1 MTSPAVRVGETVLPG
16 SPPFAAMRGAHV
28 QRVLFTHFQVP
39 AVEML
44 FDEPLCC
51 PIYGAL
57 TFDGL
62 AADSQGRFHRVVR
75 TAAARAYLG
84 PEAATVARR
93 AHILVTAL
101 VDGGLIGVDRVSGVA
116 AWLGECWSAA
126 AEESLS
132 DTD

>member
-1 MTSPAVRVGETVLPG
+1 MTTSLAVQAVGGNSFPDIATFCSHAWRP
-16 SPPFAAMRGAHV
+16 V
-28 QRVLFTHFQVP
+28 QRVLVTHFQVP

-62 AADSQGRFHRVVR
+62 AADSQGRFHLVVR

-84 PEAATVARR
+84 PEAATVTDRR
-93 AHILVTAL
+93 QEKCA
-101 VDGGLIGVDRVSGVA
+101 
-116 AWLGECWSAA
+116 
-126 AEESLS
+126 
-132 DTD
+132 